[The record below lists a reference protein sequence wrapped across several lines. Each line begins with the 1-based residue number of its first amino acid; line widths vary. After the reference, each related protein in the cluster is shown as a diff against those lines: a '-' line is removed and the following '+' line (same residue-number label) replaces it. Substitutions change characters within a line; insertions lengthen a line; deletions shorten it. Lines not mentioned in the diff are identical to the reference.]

1 MRLKIVVFGLSL
13 SSSWGNGHATTWRAL
28 LGALA
33 ARGHDIL
40 FLERDQPWY
49 AAHRDMTDPAF
60 CKLRFYDD
68 IGALAALRS
77 AMADA
82 DLALVGSYVPD
93 GAEVVRL
100 VQHTT
105 RGLTA
110 FYDIDTPV
118 TLAQLESGSNP
129 YLDAASIPGFDI
141 YFSFTGGPTL
151 EMLGRRWGARRA
163 VVLYCSVDPA
173 AYRPAAVQRQWD
185 LGYVGTYSP
194 DRQPALDLL
203 LLEPARRRPELRF
216 VVAGPQYPSDI
227 AWPANV
233 DRIEHLAPGEHAA
246 FYSSLGWTLNITRAH
261 MRAAGWSPSVRLFEA
276 AACATPIVSDIWDGI
291 EDVLSPG
298 SEVTLAHH
306 TADVLAALAI
316 PEQARLALGMA
327 ARRRVL
333 SAHTGDHRAIV
344 VEAAIAGAQTDQ
356 AGDSAAPSR
365 FATARGA
372 GA

>member
-33 ARGHDIL
+33 ARGHEIL

-49 AAHRDMTDPAF
+49 AAHRDMTDPGF
-60 CKLRFYDD
+60 CELHFYDD
-68 IGALAALRS
+68 LRGLAAWQR
-77 AMADA
+77 ATADA
-82 DLALVGSYVPD
+82 DLVLVGSYVPD
-93 GAEVVRL
+93 GGEVVRL
-100 VQHTT
+100 VQHTAH
-105 RGLTA
+105 GLTA

-118 TLAQLESGSNP
+118 TLARLESGSNP
-129 YLDAASIPGFDI
+129 YLDAASIPAFHI
-141 YFSFTGGPTL
+141 YFSFTGGPILETL
-151 EMLGRRWGARRA
+151 EHRWGARRA
-163 VVLYCSVDPA
+163 VALYCSVDPA
-173 AYRPAAVQRQWD
+173 VYRPATVQRRWD

-227 AWPANV
+227 VWPANV
-233 DRIEHLAPGEHAA
+233 DRIEHLPPDEHAA
-246 FYSSLGWTLNITRAH
+246 FYSSLGWTLNITRAD
-261 MRAAGWSPSVRLFEA
+261 MKAAGWSPSVRLFEA

-298 SEVTLAHH
+298 SEVMLARH

-327 ARRRVL
+327 ARKRVL
-333 SAHTGDHRAIV
+333 STHTGDHRAIV
-344 VEAAIAGAQTDQ
+344 VEAAVAEAQTGQ